1 MQTLISDQNFKPP
14 FVKGYELTANSSDSS
29 EFSQPVPSKPCRS
42 SSKSVQHPA
51 YEPGKYSTLP
61 TQMIGANLR
70 PSSREAAR
78 SKSDLC
84 IVERSD
90 KRVSHPSD
98 RQSKSPV
105 LLTGYDGR
113 PVLFEEYQGES
124 VWNPRASMAFDNAKG
139 LLNPIGQN
147 NCFLNSAVQVWSSF
161 LCKQTN
167 VLWTW
172 HI

>member
-14 FVKGYELTANSSDSS
+14 FVKGYEFTANSSDSS

-42 SSKSVQHPA
+42 SRKSAQNPT
-51 YEPGKYSTLP
+51 YEPGKYATLP

-70 PSSREAAR
+70 PSSREAGK

-84 IVERSD
+84 LVERSD
-90 KRVSHPSD
+90 KHVAHPLETQ
-98 RQSKSPV
+98 RKSPM

-113 PVLFEEYQGES
+113 PVFLKEYMEQES

-139 LLNPIGQN
+139 LLNPLGQN
-147 NCFLNSAVQVWSSF
+147 SCFLNSAVQV
-161 LCKQTN
+161 
-167 VLWTW
+167 
-172 HI
+172 